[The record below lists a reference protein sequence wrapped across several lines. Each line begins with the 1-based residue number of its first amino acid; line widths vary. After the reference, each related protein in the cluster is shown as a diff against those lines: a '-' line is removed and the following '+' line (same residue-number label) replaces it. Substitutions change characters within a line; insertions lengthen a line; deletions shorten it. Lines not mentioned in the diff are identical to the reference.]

1 MARIPF
7 TLDGKRSPTQQMV
20 DGVKSAIAARHWK
33 PGDTLP
39 TAAEFK
45 DTLGTGG
52 YVPRTALRQ
61 LADEGVI
68 ILKKHVGAVV
78 APQKPPVQRL
88 GRVAFISSGRR
99 ESYYE
104 NVHAFALQDIFEQA
118 GWDLVHIMTPR
129 ADDGKADTPVLSTLQ
144 RQLRQGIDFAICF
157 TESRAVA
164 AELDKRHVRY
174 IYEGGSGREF
184 PNAIATIN
192 LEIES
197 QDCIEQLASFW
208 HQSRI
213 RNVLVVDFDHVMPR
227 NVLAAFAKHGMS
239 LRRLVVNH
247 PRDGNYLRD
256 IQHASLNAV
265 ANEFASE
272 KRRSNPPDAVFFYD
286 DYLAAGGLTALAA
299 AGIHIPENM
308 RVATLANKGLG
319 PVWFKP
325 LTRLEYDPV
334 GNARLIGDFVLKL
347 LSGKNAKPPCLTL
360 RFIQGAT

>member
-1 MARIPF
+1 MAKIPF
-7 TLDGKRSPTQQMV
+7 TLDSKSSPTQQMV
-20 DGVKSAIAARHWK
+20 AGVKSAIAARHWK

-39 TAAEFK
+39 TAAEFRK
-45 DTLGTGG
+45 ALGSGG

-78 APQKPPVQRL
+78 ARQQPTVQCM
-88 GRVAFISSGRR
+88 GRIAFISCGRR

-129 ADDGKADTPVLSTLQ
+129 ADNSKSCKPDLSSLQ
-144 RQLRQGIDFAICF
+144 RQLKQGIDFAICF
-157 TESRAVA
+157 TESREVA
-164 AELDKRHVRY
+164 AELDKSHVRY

-227 NVLAAFAKHGMS
+227 NVLAAFAKHGMF
-239 LRRLVVNH
+239 LRRLVVKH

-256 IQHASLNAV
+256 IQQAGLNAI
-265 ANEFASE
+265 AQEFASG
-272 KRRSNPPDAVFFYD
+272 KSRGNPPDAVFFYD
-286 DYLAAGGLTALAA
+286 DYLAAGGLTALSAT
-299 AGIHIPENM
+299 GIHIPEDLY
-308 RVATLANKGLG
+308 VATLANKGLG

-334 GNARLIGDFVLKL
+334 GNARLIGNYVLKL
-347 LSGKNAKPPCLTL
+347 LSGRNAKPPCLTL